1 MGVADSSFRI
11 ERKMNSVGRSL
22 SSFFA
27 ALALSLVPAFAAD
40 TPHHHAQEAQ
50 PGKPK
55 IELPANPR
63 DLVQRA
69 IENQLKNTTRQQY
82 STWKEKDVKPKGTSV
97 RQLVE
102 TPNGVLGRTIE
113 KDGHPLT
120 PEEVLAEDARVNR
133 LLDPEQMKAKAKEQ
147 KEDEDRT
154 LKMLHAIP
162 DAFIFTYA
170 EKTKAPN
177 GDELVHI
184 TFEPNPDFDPPSR
197 ECLVFEGMRGDMFVD
212 ATETQLAKID
222 GTLFKDVTI
231 GWGILGR
238 LDKGGRFV
246 VEQQEVYKDHWD
258 QTHMILDFVGKALI
272 FKTVKIKEESTAWD
286 FHPVEKMDVKSALS
300 FLKTKDGGGATG
312 ISEAVK

>member
-1 MGVADSSFRI
+1 
-11 ERKMNSVGRSL
+11 MNPFGRTL
-22 SSFFA
+22 SICTT
-27 ALALSLVPAFAAD
+27 ALALTVLPALAGSPAQS
-40 TPHHHAQEAQ
+40 HAQE
-50 PGKPK
+50 PSLEKPK
-55 IELPANPR
+55 VTLPANAR

-82 STWKEKDVKPKGTSV
+82 STWKERDVKPRGTVV

-102 TPNGVLGRTIE
+102 TPGGVLGRTIAKE
-113 KDGHPLT
+113 GKPLT
-120 PEEVLAEDARVNR
+120 ADERQKEDDRVNR

-147 KEDEDRT
+147 KDDEDRT

-170 EKTKAPN
+170 ENSKAVN
-177 GDELVHI
+177 GDNLVHI
-184 TFEPNPDFDPPSR
+184 KFTPNPDFDPPSR
-197 ECLVFEGMRGDMFVD
+197 ECLVFEGMEGDMMVD
-212 ATETQLAKID
+212 VTQTQLAKID

-258 QTHMILDFVGKALI
+258 QTHMILNFTGKALL
-272 FKTVKIKEESTAWD
+272 FKTVKIQEESTAWE
-286 FHPVEKMDVKSALS
+286 FHPVEKMDVKTALA
-300 FLKTKDGGGATG
+300 FLKSKENEGGSTTADAG
-312 ISEAVK
+312 K